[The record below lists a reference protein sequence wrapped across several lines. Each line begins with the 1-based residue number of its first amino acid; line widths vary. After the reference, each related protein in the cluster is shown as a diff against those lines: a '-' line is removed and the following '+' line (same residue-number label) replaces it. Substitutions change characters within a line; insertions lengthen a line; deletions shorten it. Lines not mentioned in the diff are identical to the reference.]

1 QPRDRAAT
9 RVPTRRSSDLL
20 HRMGCNSITGR
31 YINAKWSQQSIKL
44 GVQHDTVSAV
54 NIIFTD
60 GRNCANLEYNAV
72 IECDV
77 TNIFQRTRSEEHT
90 SELKSRFD
98 LVCS

>member
-1 QPRDRAAT
+1 
-9 RVPTRRSSDLL
+9 
-20 HRMGCNSITGR
+20 MGCNSIIGGH
-31 YINAKWSQQSIKL
+31 INAKWSQQSIKL

-77 TNIFQRTRSEEHT
+77 TNIFQRTANCFRCKGQIFKSGVHIHGCAVVESDNGGYQHT
-90 SELKSRFD
+90 AL
-98 LVCS
+98 